1 MITGYSDR
9 ITHAFAFAAKHH
21 DRRVRQGTRAPYLTQ
36 PATVAVILTRYDRSE
51 DEVVAGILHDVVQD
65 GRLEAW
71 SADLLDERIGAKF
84 GAEVLAL
91 ALEVTQRRFDAD
103 GGELTR
109 DEIRAD
115 QLARIRTA
123 SASAKWVAA
132 AAMLH
137 QLGTLHADL
146 TRTIDPGSVWGRVAG
161 GRDAT
166 LAWYGDLLTALASD
180 YSAPIISEL
189 AMLRDEVQAL

>member
-1 MITGYSDR
+1 VIHGYSDR
-9 ITHAFAFAAKHH
+9 INHAFAFAAKHH

-36 PATVAVILTRYDRSE
+36 PATVAVILTRYGRGE

-65 GRLEAW
+65 ARLEAW
-71 SADLLDERIGAKF
+71 EADELEERIGAKF
-84 GAEVLAL
+84 GHEMLAL
-91 ALEVTQRRFDAD
+91 ALEVTTRRFDAD
-103 GGELTR
+103 GTELSR

-115 QLARIRTA
+115 QLTRIREA

-132 AAMLH
+132 AAALH

-146 TRTIDPGSVWGRVAG
+146 TRTIDPQSVWGRVPG

-166 LAWYGDLLTALASD
+166 LAWHDELATALGAD
-180 YSAPIISEL
+180 FTAPILTEL
-189 AMLRDEVQAL
+189 GMLREEVRSL

>member
-1 MITGYSDR
+1 MLHGYSDR
-9 ITHAFAFAAKHH
+9 INHAFAFAAKHH

-36 PATVAVILTRYDRSE
+36 PATVAVILTRYGRGE

-65 GRLEAW
+65 ARLEAW
-71 SADLLDERIGAKF
+71 EADELDERIGAKF
-84 GAEVLAL
+84 GQEMLAL
-91 ALEVTQRRFDAD
+91 ALEITTRRFDAD
-103 GGELTR
+103 GTELSR

-115 QLARIRTA
+115 HLARIRDA

-132 AAMLH
+132 AAALH

-161 GRDAT
+161 GREAT
-166 LAWYGDLLTALASD
+166 LAWTGDLLTALATD